1 MELCLQ
7 FSESDIE
14 HWAARYVDCQ
24 PLSARQCEQT
34 LIDRKQSIGR
44 AKCMTL
50 NELYD
55 LAVWKSRRQS
65 KRVWNNKS
73 VVESITRDAF
83 SSTDDWK
90 KIQIFRV
97 ASQRECE
104 ALNVFPSSYHIQKAD
119 VLVLMFYAYSAA

>member
-1 MELCLQ
+1 MGEDTILASGGVGWMGVVEGPESSVFTTGLGSCLKPDLWDSYQ
-7 FSESDIE
+7 
-14 HWAARYVDCQ
+14 
-24 PLSARQCEQT
+24 LSVISC
-34 LIDRKQSIGR
+34 
-44 AKCMTL
+44 
-50 NELYD
+50 
-55 LAVWKSRRQS
+55 QS

-104 ALNVFPSSYHIQKAD
+104 GSQRISK
-119 VLVLMFYAYSAA
+119 